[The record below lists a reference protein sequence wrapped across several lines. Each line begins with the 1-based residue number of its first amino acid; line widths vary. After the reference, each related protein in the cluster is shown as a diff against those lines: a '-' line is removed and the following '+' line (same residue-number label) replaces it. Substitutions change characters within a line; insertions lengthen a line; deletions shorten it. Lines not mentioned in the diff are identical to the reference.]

1 MFHPS
6 VYDNLKVV
14 LEGAVYDADFEQ
26 KILICGRSDLL
37 DMATA
42 FRQYKILFN
51 MKEAS
56 EDLTGHVAISSNLE
70 ALYQEKINDRPEK
83 AGCLLEYGI
92 ILPVKDID
100 KECVDIQQILQK
112 RYGHI
117 ADVQQHL
124 SYQFG
129 KPRGKYNNLVTI
141 KYKQPVGEDEIP
153 FLEDSLP
160 LFFET
165 MAEIRKMKEKW

>member
-14 LEGAVYDADFEQ
+14 LEGAVYDADFEE
-26 KILICGRSDLL
+26 KILISGRSDLM

-42 FRQYKILFN
+42 VRQYKVSFKLR
-51 MKEAS
+51 ESS
-56 EDLTGHVAISSNLE
+56 EEIIGHVSISSSLE
-70 ALYQEKINDRPEK
+70 ALYQEKIKDRPEN
-83 AGCLLEYGI
+83 AGCLLEYSI
-92 ILPVKDID
+92 ALPVEDID
-100 KECVDIQQILQK
+100 IECADIQKVLQN
-112 RYGHI
+112 RYGHS

-141 KYKQPVGEDEIP
+141 RYRQEVGEDEIP
-153 FLEDSLP
+153 FLENSLP
-160 LFFET
+160 LFFE
-165 MAEIRKMKEKW
+165 ALEEICKMKEQC